1 MVGVLRLFLA
11 YSSVIKKKNCT
22 YPRISFPKGG
32 NLTLKTKRF
41 LTEKVNLSPYFYQ
54 RLHDHHDRVEGS
66 SNGGGTGASELRD
79 LLRRIER
86 RAPYHV
92 RSIFDEDTSDEP
104 LCNAW
109 IEGVEQ
115 RVAYI
120 YDVEKNQLTENA
132 DRLAGLYG
140 YTAEEISKLPQGWDD
155 IVHPDDLY
163 RTIEGRNQLIRGE
176 TDVVT
181 VQMRVACKDGRWE
194 WIQHDWRAFK
204 RNAAGQML
212 QALGFVQ
219 VITAQALASQAL
231 RNEASLN
238 ALCRKL
244 VEEWVD
250 GIFLV
255 DEKWRILFA
264 NQGALDM
271 LGYTQADLH
280 SRNISHVLQ
289 MDLGKK
295 KEPPLPKI
303 GQKSVLRGVQLH
315 RDSSR
320 TKVEIVLRR
329 LPGERIL
336 VTTRDIREQL
346 AAEEYTR
353 RQAAYYRGLFE
364 NNPSGVAVFDGS
376 LQITKVNP
384 ALKKML
390 SYTEKQLLM
399 MKVSDLMDGPH
410 RPEETFWQQVVQ
422 DAMLKPRHEIE
433 VTLKRREGR
442 GLYAHAAITF
452 LPEKSGEDGQ
462 GIILFTDIS
471 ARRQAEQ
478 ELKRQSHLSDTLLR
492 ESAAMI
498 GMVDLEGKILKV
510 NPAVEKISGYAA
522 RELVGKTI
530 WESGLV
536 DAEEVP
542 RARAR
547 LKRLYDGAPRVTAIS
562 RGRTKSGDLR
572 ILQVHNTATRNA
584 ERQVE
589 GFIITAIDI
598 TEQQRLQHHLM
609 EAIEQEQARI
619 GHDLHDGVGQLLTG
633 IGAMAEM
640 LQARLSGPE
649 GADAERI
656 HQLVRQA
663 IQQVRQLSHSM
674 SPAAVQN
681 RDLAASLFLLAD
693 TVRTSFRREC
703 HFESSLEAKITDPTL
718 STHLF
723 RITQEAINNAMRH
736 GHPEQIRVSLQK
748 ASEPGK
754 GVLEIYNDGASFDC
768 RPGFEGIGLRVMSYR
783 ATLIRA
789 DFSLT
794 CPPEGGVLVSC
805 QFPLPEDSTSDEG
818 SPQTTTK
825 PKRKYKP

>member
-1 MVGVLRLFLA
+1 M
-11 YSSVIKKKNCT
+11 
-22 YPRISFPKGG
+22 PRDP
-32 NLTLKTKRF
+32 
-41 LTEKVNLSPYFYQ
+41 Q
-54 RLHDHHDRVEGS
+54 DRVEGS
-66 SNGGGTGASELRD
+66 SNGGGAGRLSSVQH
-79 LLRRIER
+79 LLHRIER
-86 RAPYHV
+86 RPPYHI
-92 RSIFDEDTSDEP
+92 RSLYEDDVSDEA

-109 IEGVEQ
+109 IDGVEE

-132 DRLAGLYG
+132 ERLAGLYG
-140 YTAEEISKLPQGWDD
+140 YTPEEIAKLPQGWDD
-155 IVHPDDLY
+155 IVHPDDLP
-163 RTIEGRNQLIRGE
+163 RTVEGREQLIRGE
-176 TDVVT
+176 TEVVT

-194 WIQHDWRAFK
+194 WIQHDWRAYK
-204 RNAAGQML
+204 RDAAGHML

-219 VITAQALASQAL
+219 VITTMALASQAL

-255 DEKWRILFA
+255 DEKWRILFS

-271 LGYTQADLH
+271 LGYSQADLH
-280 SRNISHVLQ
+280 SRNISHVLH

-303 GQKSVLRGVQLH
+303 GQKSVLRGVQQH
-315 RDSSR
+315 RDGTR

-364 NNPSGVAVFDGS
+364 NNPSGVVVFDS
-376 LQITKVNP
+376 NLQITKVNP

-390 SYTEKQLLM
+390 SYTERQLVQM
-399 MKVSDLMDGPH
+399 RVPDLMDGQHKPDDS
-410 RPEETFWQQVVQ
+410 FWLAVVQ
-422 DAMLKPRHEIE
+422 DAGLKPKHEIE
-433 VTLKRREGR
+433 VTLKTREGR

-452 LPEKSGEDGQ
+452 LPEKPGEDGQ

-478 ELKRQSHLSDTLLR
+478 ELKRQSQLSDTLLR

-498 GMVDLEGKILKV
+498 GMVDLEGRILKV
-510 NPAVEKISGYAA
+510 NPAVEKISGFASK
-522 RELVGKTI
+522 ELVGKTI
-530 WESGLV
+530 WDSGLV
-536 DAEEVP
+536 DTEEIP
-542 RARAR
+542 RVRER
-547 LKRLYDGAPRVTAIS
+547 LKRLYEGAPRVTAIS
-562 RGRTKSGDLR
+562 RARNKNGDLR

-584 ERQVE
+584 EKQVE
-589 GFIITAIDI
+589 AFIITAIDI

-640 LQARLSGPE
+640 LHGRLTGPE
-649 GADAERI
+649 GAEAERI

-693 TVRTSFRREC
+693 TVRTSFRRQC
-703 HFESSLEAKITDPTL
+703 DFDSSLEFKITDPTL

-736 GHPEQIRVSLQK
+736 GHPEHIRISLHL
-748 ASEPGK
+748 SPTEPGK
-754 GVLEIYNDGASFDC
+754 GLLEIFNDGASFDC

-783 ATLIRA
+783 ASLIHA

-805 QFPLPEDSTSDEG
+805 QFPLPEGSLSDVEA
-818 SPQTTTK
+818 PQATK